1 MITQAEELM
10 TGVLDDYMVD
20 PSLSFLDKT
29 RIQAQVLVPVLR
41 ALRAELGKDKA
52 DAIVKQALRDWSKQM
67 FAAIGE
73 GVDATPRRKWA
84 AMQGHMNEVSGP
96 SVEFETHR
104 KDKEAFEFDVTRCRF
119 AEFFRALDEP
129 ELGALLAC
137 QTDFDI
143 ATASGDEVTLERNQ
157 TIMQGAPSCTFRYR
171 FAPR

>member
-1 MITQAEELM
+1 M

-73 GVDATPRRKWA
+73 GVD
-84 AMQGHMNEVSGP
+84 QN
-96 SVEFETHR
+96 
-104 KDKEAFEFDVTRCRF
+104 F
-119 AEFFRALDEP
+119 AEQNYASDGLARGDGEFRKIDFRFFEH
-129 ELGALLAC
+129 
-137 QTDFDI
+137 
-143 ATASGDEVTLERNQ
+143 
-157 TIMQGAPSCTFRYR
+157 PSLRKSNICTNAKVF
-171 FAPR
+171 

>member
-1 MITQAEELM
+1 M
-10 TGVLDDYMVD
+10 TGVLDDYIVNS
-20 PSLSFLDKT
+20 SLSLLDKT
-29 RIQAQVLVPVLR
+29 RLQAQVLVPVLR
-41 ALRAELGKDKA
+41 ALRAELGKQKA
-52 DAIVKQALRDWSKQM
+52 DAIVKQALGDWSREM
-67 FAAIGE
+67 FATIGR
-73 GVDATPRRKWA
+73 GIDAAPRRKWA

-119 AEFFRALDEP
+119 AEFFRTLDEP

-143 ATASGDEVTLERNQ
+143 VAASGNEVGLERSQ

>member
-1 MITQAEELM
+1 M

-20 PSLSFLDKT
+20 PELSFLDKT

-52 DAIVKQALRDWSKQM
+52 DAIVKQALRDWSKEV

-73 GVDATPRRKWA
+73 GVEAPPRRKWA
-84 AMQGHMNEVSGP
+84 AMQGHMNELSGP

-104 KDKEAFEFDVTRCRF
+104 KDREAFEFDVTRCGF
-119 AEFFRALDEP
+119 AKFFRALDEL
-129 ELGALLAC
+129 ELGAVLAC

-143 ATASGDEVTLERNQ
+143 VAASGEDVSLERHQ
-157 TIMQGAPSCTFRYR
+157 TLMQGAPSCTFRYR